1 MQITVQILVHAKNK
15 VDTQHTVSTGAGR
28 SGNPL
33 ILKATK
39 GVKYELRD
47 NGIKFAPDQVLVK
60 RKGDNLEINL
70 DDDGEKNIDA
80 EADIVIEN
88 YYTESNVELIGLA
101 EDGKYYP
108 YLPQEA
114 DPSLLV
120 DSMPD
125 GMFSYQSLGTES
137 GFNPIWLLALAPL
150 GFIGS
155 GGGSGDDSENHDP
168 QATNNFLTSIYED
181 IYPPSE
187 TGNVITD
194 DDGLGVD
201 SDPDG
206 DTLTVTAIR
215 LGSETESGT
224 SGTVDGI
231 SKLKGTYGYLII
243 AADGTYTYIIDN
255 ESLSTQSL
263 AANEIVTEIFTY
275 TISDGNGGT
284 DSAMLEIDI
293 HGKNDAPV
301 AVDDLAITDEDTP
314 VTIDVLVN
322 DSDIDDGDLLTI
334 TGVTQGS
341 HGTVTIDPVTGNPVY
356 TPEANWNGTDTFTY
370 TISDGN
376 GGTDT
381 ATVTMDVAPVD
392 DFPLAV
398 DDSFN
403 ATEDTP
409 YNGNLAANDTPSGD
423 GGNVWSKATDPA
435 NGIVTVNSD
444 GTFTYTP
451 NANYNGTDSFTY
463 TITDADGD
471 TSTATVTM
479 DVAPVDDFPL
489 AVDDSFNATEDT
501 PYNGNLAAND
511 TPSGDGG
518 NVWSKATDPAN
529 GIVTV
534 NSDGTFTYTPNANY
548 NGTDSFTYTI
558 TDADG
563 DTSTATVTMDVA
575 PVDDDVTIIVTDEN
589 GIDGGDITVY
599 EKALA
604 MVGSDSALPTETTT
618 GTFTVTASD
627 GLAKITIDGND
638 VTVSQLENLS
648 TTPIAPISVTNGELT
663 ITGYDSGTG
672 IVSYSYTLTSPDT
685 TTPHANDGTNTT
697 TQNISL
703 SATDIDGDVATGVI
717 KVGIVDDVPNAP
729 LHLITT
735 NVPPVDTNL
744 LIIVDLSYSMSL
756 PSGVAGL
763 TRLELQ
769 QIAILDMISQYDALG
784 DVMVQIVTFSGEAT
798 VHGTTWMTIDE
809 AKAIVL
815 GLVVDNMTDYDAA
828 LAGAIDGFDNP
839 GKIPDAQNIS
849 YFFSDGTPTE
859 GDESTGIVGDEVTAW
874 TDFLTAN
881 HIKSYAIGLGTGVED
896 TDLNPIA
903 YDGINNTEMDAM
915 IVTDLSALMS
925 TISATIT
932 PPPYIS
938 DLSGNTSDI
947 HNFGADGGYISNIT
961 FDGISYAYDGVG
973 ALTTT
978 GSGYTFDAITHVLT
992 QTTASGSTIEL
1003 DMDDGT
1009 YYYTT
1014 PAIVV
1019 VAYDDHF
1026 DYSITDFD
1034 GDISTNTVD
1043 IHVNSTLPP
1052 ADLIINGTS
1061 GADMLAGEKG
1071 NDIINGLGGNDV
1083 LYGDGG
1089 NDIIT
1094 GGDGDDN
1101 LLGSDGDDILSGD
1114 AGDDY
1119 LYGDIG
1125 DDILISDLRTIDV
1138 AVAGDTNLG
1147 SVDGGAGFDTFRMS
1161 GDGTVINFDV
1171 WSGTDSVLKN
1181 IEVIDLGAGGT
1192 SDNHDL
1198 TNITYSDV
1206 VNMTDSDN
1214 DLYILGDTED
1224 NVTFSGAGWSQS
1236 AGTVTEIVN
1245 GASHTFYTWTNSSD
1259 PTVMVKVESVI

>member
-376 GGTDT
+376 GGTD
-381 ATVTMDVAPVD
+381 
-392 DFPLAV
+392 
-398 DDSFN
+398 
-403 ATEDTP
+403 
-409 YNGNLAANDTPSGD
+409 
-423 GGNVWSKATDPA
+423 
-435 NGIVTVNSD
+435 
-444 GTFTYTP
+444 
-451 NANYNGTDSFTY
+451 
-463 TITDADGD
+463 
-471 TSTATVTM
+471 TATVTM